1 MRLTSVRFQ
10 RTLGNHVAPD
20 VAPSTIGDYRLERR
34 LGRGAMGEVWLGRHE
49 QSGSLAAVKLLR
61 PRAGKQ
67 GAQEKF
73 QSFFEREGRAIA
85 RLSHPH
91 IVPLFGVG
99 SNYLATAYVNGSDLA
114 RRLQTAVDPARAVVI
129 ALEIASALE
138 HAHAHGVVHR
148 DVKPSNILLDAQG
161 TSFLADFGLAEL
173 LDEAASLGERVGTP
187 QFMAPEQ
194 LRGEGVGPAAD
205 QYALAR
211 TLLEMLVGGR
221 VPTDPAAALAQLP
234 ASLPSAV
241 EAFLRRATEA
251 DPTRRWPSM
260 GVFRA
265 ELARIDLSAYPP
277 PTRLL
282 PELRVRAPFAWA
294 SGADV
299 LVDVAPGI
307 QRADYRLSALE
318 AAGLLPP
325 ARCAEF
331 RSRTGYADFGWC
343 VLGRSNRLGSI
354 TEPTAY
360 ARAGE
365 LAVMLHGT
373 FCDREAWMGLAPQI
387 CRDQGQTLVLI
398 PDVSGFGAS
407 PFEERVAPEKLGPR
421 PLLDA
426 VVAWLELLCVRD
438 LPSVFV
444 GHSYAATALL
454 TATDAELGPRTSRV
468 ALTPVFPDADFLLR
482 WGIRLVMPLTSG
494 LATRPTVRALLSRVL
509 FSKVGA
515 AKAYSREDR
524 ERMRQHFLRL
534 PVSTLITTMQALSRS
549 RPATGDRLERCAI
562 VLAEHDPIARVGVS
576 LAALERMGVSPTRIH
591 RLADADGHMPHAMS
605 DARPERSQRFIAEV
619 AALIDDYIVSARE
632 GTLLPTRVAS
642 TLISTGDISAT
653 DLGPSAPVREKP

>member
-1 MRLTSVRFQ
+1 
-10 RTLGNHVAPD
+10 
-20 VAPSTIGDYRLERR
+20 
-34 LGRGAMGEVWLGRHE
+34 
-49 QSGSLAAVKLLR
+49 LR
-61 PRAGKQ
+61 PRAAKQ

-114 RRLQTAVDPARAVVI
+114 RRLQTAIDPARAVAI

-138 HAHAHGVVHR
+138 HAHARGVVHR

-173 LDEAASLGERVGTP
+173 LDEAASLADRVGTP

-194 LRGEGVGPAAD
+194 IRGEGVGPAAD

-234 ASLPSAV
+234 ASLPSTI
-241 EAFLRRATEA
+241 EAFLRRATDT

-260 GVFRA
+260 AVFRA

-277 PTRLL
+277 PFRLL

-294 SGADV
+294 SGADRV
-299 LVDVAPGI
+299 FDLAPGI

-318 AAGLLPP
+318 AAGLIHY

-331 RSRTGYADFGWC
+331 RSRTGYADFGWS

-373 FCDREAWMGLAPQI
+373 FCDREAWMGMAPLI
-387 CRDQGQTLVLI
+387 CRDQGQTLVLV
-398 PDVSGFGAS
+398 PDLSGFGAS
-407 PFEERVAPEKLGPR
+407 PFDVRVAPEKLGPR

-426 VVAWLELLCVRD
+426 VLAWLELLSVRE
-438 LPSVFV
+438 LPSVLV

-454 TATDAELGPRTSRV
+454 TATDEELGPRTSRV
-468 ALTPVFPDADFLLR
+468 ALTPVFPDADFMLR
-482 WGIRLVMPLTSG
+482 WGLRLVMPLTLG
-494 LATRPTVRALLSRVL
+494 LSTMPRARALLSRVL
-509 FSKVGA
+509 FSKAGGA
-515 AKAYSREDR
+515 KVYSREDR

-534 PVSTLITTMQALSRS
+534 PVATLITKMQALSRI
-549 RPATGDRLERCAI
+549 RPAPGDRLERCGI
-562 VLAEHDPIARVGVS
+562 VLADRDPIARLGIS
-576 LAALERMGVSPTRIH
+576 LAALERMGVPPSRIH
-591 RLADADGHMPHAMS
+591 RLVDADGHMPHALS

-619 AALIDDYIVSARE
+619 AALIDHLIVSAGD
-632 GTLLPTRVAS
+632 GTVLPTRVAS
-642 TLISTGDISAT
+642 TLISTGDVSAT
-653 DLGPSAPVREKP
+653 EPGPASSVGKKPA